1 MGTKGRDIF
10 LYLFFLNAFVTVAGK
25 RLGFP
30 ATPFFF
36 VVLITGIAALLY
48 IPYLSWARK
57 WSRNLGLKH
66 VVLLP
71 ITCRQ
76 AELLI
81 LLAGEKIKGKARRA
95 FEVHVESPKLGLPE
109 FLKVLSE
116 DLALVR
122 EKLPGSLFIWET
134 SAPIPSF
141 VRSLV
146 KEKRKKGEAF
156 WIKGRWVVPHFPLT
170 ARDIKKDRVRIG
182 AVLILEGVEKS

>member
-10 LYLFFLNAFVTVAGK
+10 LYLFFMNAFVTVAGK
-25 RLGFP
+25 LLGFP

-36 VVLITGIAALLY
+36 VAFATGIVALLY
-48 IPYLSWARK
+48 IPYLSRARK
-57 WSRNLGLKH
+57 WSRNLGLQH

-71 ITCRQ
+71 IPCRQ
-76 AELLI
+76 AEILN
-81 LLAGEKIKGKARRA
+81 LLAGEKIKGQAKRA

-116 DLALVR
+116 DLALVK

-141 VRSLV
+141 VRLLI
-146 KEKRKKGEAF
+146 KEKRKRGEAF
-156 WIKGRWVVPHFPLT
+156 WKKGRWAVPHFPLT
-170 ARDIKKDRVRIG
+170 ARNMKKDRVRIG
-182 AVLILEGVEKS
+182 AILN